1 MTPTSTSMGAQGA
14 RGKQRREAKSGCC
27 TVLDWELGMRMS
39 TGNSGT
45 CTTCVCTTV
54 VQVCGGTLIANYF
67 MYWYF

>member
-1 MTPTSTSMGAQGA
+1 MCTCG
-14 RGKQRREAKSGCC
+14 RRDRDVSDLLAS
-27 TVLDWELGMRMS
+27 LELGMRMS